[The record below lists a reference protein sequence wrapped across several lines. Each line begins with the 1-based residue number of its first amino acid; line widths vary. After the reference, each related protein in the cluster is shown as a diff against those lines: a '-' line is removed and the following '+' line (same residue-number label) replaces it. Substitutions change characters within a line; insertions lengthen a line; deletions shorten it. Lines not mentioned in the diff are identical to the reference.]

1 EDQKQRLAPIVKDAV
16 KDLAPLREKFHATRA
31 QAIELFTQDR
41 IDPVA
46 IESLRTEKLRLA
58 DEASRRF
65 SRALAEAAEVLTPE
79 QRKTLAQ
86 RFERHR
92 RGRRRR
98 ARAPRAPT
106 LRRAGARSHASRYR
120 RPRGVPAPARQ
131 VEHAGPHAHRAR
143 RADGPRGRPGN
154 RRRRLSGQAVRAAR
168 AARAAARATAA
179 RPRARARERAAI
191 RPTGNRSRC
200 ACGAARR
207 LGKAADLAA
216 V

>member
-1 EDQKQRLAPIVKDAV
+1 MEQNTESCRRRGFFRRAGLFALAGAALAGFGAKAYAHGGWRRGEPLSDAQIDRMLRHLYVEIDATEDQKQRLAPIVKDAV

-92 RGRRRR
+92 RRFG
-98 ARAPRAPT
+98 
-106 LRRAGARSHASRYR
+106 
-120 RPRGVPAPARQ
+120 
-131 VEHAGPHAHRAR
+131 
-143 RADGPRGRPGN
+143 
-154 RRRRLSGQAVRAAR
+154 
-168 AARAAARATAA
+168 
-179 RPRARARERAAI
+179 
-191 RPTGNRSRC
+191 
-200 ACGAARR
+200 
-207 LGKAADLAA
+207 
-216 V
+216 